1 MIIDPTNLIICYKH
15 KQSTGQRALGV
26 VLPVLF
32 WGILLYVLSTLFA
45 LGSSIIDYSSFGNWA
60 GYEDILAIK
69 KIMSRYFPVIGGCV
83 GAFLLWVLY
92 DTLRFAAHRN
102 RGNTH
107 LQPVSLEETAGFCRL
122 ETGKVR
128 NMQQAKILTCLFDD
142 NGNIVGIRHDA
153 AISPVRKQRP
163 VDVRTLRNDAVEG
176 ERIAA

>member
-1 MIIDPTNLIICYKH
+1 MIIDPSNLIICYKH

-45 LGSSIIDYSSFGNWA
+45 LGSSIIDYSRFGDWV
-60 GYEDILAIK
+60 GYEDIHAIK
-69 KIMSRYFPVIGGCV
+69 KIISRYFPVIGGFV

-92 DTLRFAAHRN
+92 DTLRFAAHRD
-102 RGNTH
+102 RH
-107 LQPVSLEETAGFCRL
+107 IPRPQPVSLEETAGFCHL
-122 ETGKVR
+122 ETGNVR

-142 NGNIVGIRHDA
+142 NGNIIGIRHDA
-153 AISPVRKQRP
+153 MISPVRKQRP
-163 VDVRTLRNDAVEG
+163 VDVRPLRNDKVEG